1 MKKKDFIPKRKELG
15 SIGEDGK
22 SKMPDYSD
30 TFTVKQVADLAGYI
44 DSLKGRKSHER
55 GGH

>member
-44 DSLKGRKSHER
+44 DSLKGRKSHEQ